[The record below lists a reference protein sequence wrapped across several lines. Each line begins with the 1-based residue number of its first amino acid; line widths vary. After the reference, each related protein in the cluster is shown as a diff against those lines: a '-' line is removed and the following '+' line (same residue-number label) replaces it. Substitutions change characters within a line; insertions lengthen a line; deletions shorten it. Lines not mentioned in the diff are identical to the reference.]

1 VREAARHR
9 DGAALQH
16 SAHALKGAVAYFDA
30 TGAAV
35 EAARRLEAA
44 GDDHWDAADH
54 DLAVLETEMERIAG
68 ALAVLAG
75 QRDKH

>member
-9 DGAALQH
+9 DGAALQRG
-16 SAHALKGAVAYFDA
+16 AHALKGAVAYFDA

-44 GDDHWDAADH
+44 GGDEHWDAADH
-54 DLAVLETEMERIAG
+54 DLAVLETEWSASRG
-68 ALAVLAG
+68 
-75 QRDKH
+75 RSPF